1 MPEEVRP
8 QCQVSELSLGRVG
21 KRVGAV
27 GSGRAQAE
35 LTPSFPAACRP
46 RWQRPPVSV
55 PRDTRATASTVQ
67 VGSRGMLRAPTLP
80 FSVKFH
86 PETPCRPL
94 SGSSGASV
102 YPGPISGLTLPSDLF
117 LSPEPSSPVP
127 ALPLCLLL
135 TAIWDPLPLE
145 LDPCAQDRG
154 GCSPHANCTKVA
166 PGQRT
171 CTCQDGYA
179 GDGELCQGEVGP
191 PTVGGHGAGALASVL

>member
-35 LTPSFPAACRP
+35 LTPSLPAACRP
-46 RWQRPPVSV
+46 QRRRPPVSV

-86 PETPCRPL
+86 PETFPAGPFPVLLGLVSIRVPSRVSPFPLTSSLLPSPPSRSPHCPCAYSSQL
-94 SGSSGASV
+94 SGIL
-102 YPGPISGLTLPSDLF
+102 YP
-117 LSPEPSSPVP
+117 
-127 ALPLCLLL
+127 
-135 TAIWDPLPLE
+135 
-145 LDPCAQDRG
+145 
-154 GCSPHANCTKVA
+154 
-166 PGQRT
+166 
-171 CTCQDGYA
+171 
-179 GDGELCQGEVGP
+179 
-191 PTVGGHGAGALASVL
+191 